1 MSDSKMCRNVYPCQQ
16 IKNCLSSLSQTQSTT
31 VFATTLFVT
40 KIMCCC
46 VTHDATSSILLNSTN
61 EANTF
66 LTMYNIIRFS
76 RLSKLVSS
84 NLNTGSKG
92 SKHVKSLFWFFRFT
106 VRCLSI
112 FSLKYQIPG
121 MKNKKAQPGVIFYFS
136 HPLFKISSFIS
147 SKNSRF
153 L

>member
-1 MSDSKMCRNVYPCQQ
+1 MSDSKMCRNVFPCQQ
-16 IKNCLSSLSQTQSTT
+16 IKNCLSSLYQTVSTA

-46 VTHDATSSILLNSTN
+46 VTHDATSSKLLNSTN

-84 NLNTGSKG
+84 NLN
-92 SKHVKSLFWFFRFT
+92 LR
-106 VRCLSI
+106 
-112 FSLKYQIPG
+112 FSLLYIVALTLKFPTKPNYLLILNVSTVKG
-121 MKNKKAQPGVIFYFS
+121 
-136 HPLFKISSFIS
+136 FK
-147 SKNSRF
+147 F